1 MMVLSKYRTIP
12 REDISYIAGF
22 FDGDGSVRLQ
32 LQPRTSSKLGF
43 RVRTVIS
50 FAQKTGHDES
60 LKWIQKVLG
69 IGYIYNRND
78 SMTELKIE
86 GFESVGRILTIL
98 RPYVHFKKKQVDL
111 VLKAL
116 KLMKKKDF
124 DILAVA
130 KISDEISEVNYVT
143 TKKRY
148 TAEFVKEF
156 LNKDIPVTTESA
168 RTRWK
173 VFP

>member
-12 REDISYIAGF
+12 REDICYIAGF

-32 LQPRTSSKLGF
+32 LQPRQSSKLGF
-43 RVRTVIS
+43 RVRSIIS

-60 LKWIQKVLG
+60 LRWIQKKLG

-78 SMTELKIE
+78 LMTELKIE
-86 GFESVGRILTIL
+86 GFESVERILTIL
-98 RPYVHFKKKQVDL
+98 KPFVHFKKKQVNL

-116 KLMKKKDF
+116 KTIKEKDF
-124 DILAVA
+124 NILAIA
-130 KISDEISEVNYVT
+130 KISDKISKYNYAT

-148 TAEFVKEF
+148 TAEFIREF
-156 LNKDIPVTTESA
+156 QK
-168 RTRWK
+168 K
-173 VFP
+173 VSP

>member
-1 MMVLSKYRTIP
+1 MVLSKYRTIP

-32 LQPRTSSKLGF
+32 LQPRTSSRLGF
-43 RVRTVIS
+43 RVRTIIS

-60 LKWIQKVLG
+60 LKWIKRKLG

-86 GFESVGRILTIL
+86 GFESVERILTIL
-98 RPYVHFKKKQVDL
+98 KPFVHFKKKQVNL

-116 KLMKKKDF
+116 KLVKEKDF
-124 DILAVA
+124 DILAIA
-130 KISDEISEVNYVT
+130 KISDEISKYNYAT

-148 TAEFVKEF
+148 TAEFIKEF
-156 LNKDIPVTTESA
+156 QKKRYPRND
-168 RTRWK
+168 
-173 VFP
+173 

>member
-1 MMVLSKYRTIP
+1 MVLSKYRTIP

-43 RVRTVIS
+43 RVRTIIS

-60 LKWIQKVLG
+60 LKWIKRKLG

-78 SMTELKIE
+78 LMTELKIE
-86 GFESVGRILTIL
+86 GFESVERILTIL
-98 RPYVHFKKKQVDL
+98 KPFVHFKKKQVNL

-116 KLMKKKDF
+116 KLLKEKDF
-124 DILAVA
+124 GILAIA
-130 KISDEISEVNYVT
+130 KISDEISEINYAT

-148 TAEFVKEF
+148 TAEFIKESQ
-156 LNKDIPVTTESA
+156 KKISP
-168 RTRWK
+168 
-173 VFP
+173 

>member
-12 REDISYIAGF
+12 REDIAYIAGF

-32 LQPRTSSKLGF
+32 LQPRNSSKFGF
-43 RVRTVIS
+43 RVRTIIS
-50 FAQKTGHDES
+50 FAQKTGHDDS
-60 LKWIQKVLG
+60 LKWIKGKLG

-86 GFESVGRILTIL
+86 GFESVERILTIL
-98 RPYVHFKKKQVDL
+98 KPFVHFKKRQVDL

-116 KLMKKKDF
+116 KLIKEEDF
-124 DILAVA
+124 DILAIA
-130 KISDEISEVNYVT
+130 KISDEISEYNYAT

-148 TAEFVKEF
+148 TAEFIKEF
-156 LNKDIPVTTESA
+156 LKKKISP
-168 RTRWK
+168 
-173 VFP
+173 

>member
-32 LQPRTSSKLGF
+32 LQPRASSKLGF

-60 LKWIQKVLG
+60 LSWIQRKLQ

-86 GFESVGRILTIL
+86 GFESVERILTIMK
-98 RPYVHFKKKQVDL
+98 PFIHFKKKQVKL

-116 KLMKKKDF
+116 KLLKKKDF
-124 DILAVA
+124 DILAIA
-130 KISDEISEVNYVT
+130 RISDEISEVNYAT
-143 TKKRY
+143 TKKQY
-148 TAEFVKEF
+148 TAGFVKEF
-156 LNKDIPVTTESA
+156 LKKKISP
-168 RTRWK
+168 
-173 VFP
+173 

>member
-32 LQPRTSSKLGF
+32 LQPRQSSKVGF

-50 FAQKTGHDES
+50 FAQKTGHDDG
-60 LKWIQKVLG
+60 LKWIQKQLG

-78 SMTELKIE
+78 SITELKIE
-86 GFESVGRILTIL
+86 GFESVKRILTIL
-98 RPYVHFKKKQVDL
+98 KPFVRFKEKQVSL

-116 KLMKKKDF
+116 KILKENNF
-124 DILAVA
+124 DIRQIAE
-130 KISDEISEVNYVT
+130 ISDEISKYNYVT

-156 LNKDIPVTTESA
+156 LKKDIPVTT
-168 RTRWK
+168 
-173 VFP
+173 

>member
-1 MMVLSKYRTIP
+1 MNKLVA
-12 REDISYIAGF
+12 SYIAGF

-32 LQPRTSSKLGF
+32 LQPRQNPKLGF
-43 RVRTVIS
+43 RVRTIIS

-60 LKWIQKVLG
+60 LRWIKEKLG

-86 GFESVGRILTIL
+86 GFESVEKILIFL
-98 RPYVHFKKKQVDL
+98 KPYVHFKKKQVYL

-116 KLMKKKDF
+116 KVLKKNPN
-124 DILAVA
+124 DILALA
-130 KISDEISEVNYVT
+130 KISDGISEVNYVT

-148 TAEFVKEF
+148 TAEFVKNS
-156 LNKDIPVTTESA
+156 LNRYTPVTTDPI
-168 RTRWK
+168 T
-173 VFP
+173 

>member
-32 LQPRTSSKLGF
+32 LQPRISSKLGF
-43 RVRTVIS
+43 RVRTIIS

-60 LKWIQKVLG
+60 LKWIKKKLG

-78 SMTELKIE
+78 LMTELKIE

-98 RPYVHFKKKQVDL
+98 KPFVHFKKKQVNL

-116 KLMKKKDF
+116 KLVKEKDF
-124 DILAVA
+124 DILAIA
-130 KISDEISEVNYVT
+130 KISDEISKYNYAT

-156 LNKDIPVTTESA
+156 MKKGIPVTT
-168 RTRWK
+168 
-173 VFP
+173 

>member
-32 LQPRTSSKLGF
+32 LAPRNSSKLGF
-43 RVRTVIS
+43 RVRTIIS
-50 FAQKTGHDES
+50 FAQKTGHDDS
-60 LKWIQKVLG
+60 LKWIKEKLG

-86 GFESVGRILTIL
+86 GFESVERILTIL
-98 RPYVHFKKKQVDL
+98 KPFIHFKEKQVNL
-111 VLKAL
+111 VLEAL
-116 KLMKKKDF
+116 KLIKEKDF
-124 DILAVA
+124 DILAIA
-130 KISDEISEVNYVT
+130 EISDEISEINYAT

-148 TAEFVKEF
+148 TAKFVKEF
-156 LNKDIPVTTESA
+156 LNKKISP
-168 RTRWK
+168 
-173 VFP
+173 

>member
-12 REDISYIAGF
+12 REDASYIAGF

-32 LQPRTSSKLGF
+32 LQPRQPSKLGF

-60 LKWIQKVLG
+60 LKWIQKKLG
-69 IGYIYNRND
+69 IGYIYNRPD

-86 GFESVGRILTIL
+86 GFESVERILTIL
-98 RPYVHFKKKQVDL
+98 KPFVHFKKKHVNL

-116 KLMKKKDF
+116 KILKKKP
-124 DILAVA
+124 INIIKIAE
-130 KISDEISEVNYVT
+130 ISDEISEINYAT

-148 TAEFVKEF
+148 TTKFVKNF
-156 LNKDIPVTTESA
+156 VKKHPRND
-168 RTRWK
+168 
-173 VFP
+173 

>member
-12 REDISYIAGF
+12 REDASYIAGF

-60 LKWIQKVLG
+60 LKWIQRKLG
-69 IGYIYNRND
+69 IGYIYSRPD
-78 SMTELKIE
+78 QMTELKIE
-86 GFESVGRILTIL
+86 GFDSVERILRIL
-98 RPYVHFKKKQVDL
+98 KPFVHFKKNHVNL

-116 KLMKKKDF
+116 KMLRKKPI
-124 DILAVA
+124 DIV
-130 KISDEISEVNYVT
+130 KI
-143 TKKRY
+143 
-148 TAEFVKEF
+148 A
-156 LNKDIPVTTESA
+156 
-168 RTRWK
+168 
-173 VFP
+173 

>member
-1 MMVLSKYRTIP
+1 MVLSKYRTIP
-12 REDISYIAGF
+12 REDVSYIAGF

-32 LQPRTSSKLGF
+32 LQPRNSSKLGF
-43 RVRTVIS
+43 RVRTIIS

-60 LKWIQKVLG
+60 LKWIKRKLG

-86 GFESVGRILTIL
+86 GFESVERILTIL
-98 RPYVHFKKKQVDL
+98 KPFVHFKKRQVNL

-116 KLMKKKDF
+116 KLIKEKDF
-124 DILAVA
+124 GILAIA
-130 KISDEISEVNYVT
+130 KISDEISKYNYAT

-148 TAEFVKEF
+148 TAEFIKEF
-156 LNKDIPVTTESA
+156 QKKISP
-168 RTRWK
+168 
-173 VFP
+173 

>member
-32 LQPRTSSKLGF
+32 LQPRDSSRLGF
-43 RVRTVIS
+43 RVRTIIS
-50 FAQKTGHDES
+50 FAQKTGHDDG
-60 LKWIQKVLG
+60 LFWIKEKLG

-86 GFESVGRILTIL
+86 GFESVESILTVL
-98 RPYVHFKKKQVDL
+98 KPFVHFKKKQVDL
-111 VLKAL
+111 VLEAL
-116 KLMKKKDF
+116 KLMKEKDF
-124 DILAVA
+124 DILAIA
-130 KISDEISEVNYVT
+130 KISDEISGVNYVT

-156 LNKDIPVTTESA
+156 LKKKISP
-168 RTRWK
+168 
-173 VFP
+173 

>member
-1 MMVLSKYRTIP
+1 MVLSKYRTIP

-43 RVRTVIS
+43 RVRTIIS

-60 LKWIQKVLG
+60 LRWIKKVLG

-78 SMTELKIE
+78 LMTELKIE
-86 GFESVGRILTIL
+86 GFESVERILTVL
-98 RPYVHFKKKQVDL
+98 KPFVHFKKKQVNL

-116 KLMKKKDF
+116 KLLKKKDF
-124 DILAVA
+124 DILAIA
-130 KISDEISEVNYVT
+130 KISDEISEINYAT

-148 TAEFVKEF
+148 TAKFVKEF
-156 LNKDIPVTTESA
+156 LKKRYPRND
-168 RTRWK
+168 
-173 VFP
+173 

>member
-1 MMVLSKYRTIP
+1 MVLSKYRTIP

-43 RVRTVIS
+43 RVRTIIS

-60 LKWIQKVLG
+60 LKWIKRKLG

-78 SMTELKIE
+78 LMTELKIE
-86 GFESVGRILTIL
+86 GFESVERILTIL
-98 RPYVHFKKKQVDL
+98 KPFVHFKKKQVNL
-111 VLKAL
+111 VLRAL
-116 KLMKKKDF
+116 ELIKEKDF
-124 DILAVA
+124 DILAIA
-130 KISDEISEVNYVT
+130 EISDEISKYNYAT

-148 TAEFVKEF
+148 TAEFIKEF
-156 LNKDIPVTTESA
+156 QK
-168 RTRWK
+168 K
-173 VFP
+173 VSP

>member
-1 MMVLSKYRTIP
+1 MVLSKYRTIP

-43 RVRTVIS
+43 RVRTIIS

-60 LKWIQKVLG
+60 LKWIKRKLG

-86 GFESVGRILTIL
+86 GFESVERILTIL
-98 RPYVHFKKKQVDL
+98 KPFVHFKKKQVNL

-116 KLMKKKDF
+116 KLIKEKNF
-124 DILAVA
+124 GILAIA
-130 KISDEISEVNYVT
+130 KISDDISKYNYAT

-148 TAEFVKEF
+148 TAEFIKEF
-156 LNKDIPVTTESA
+156 QKKISP
-168 RTRWK
+168 
-173 VFP
+173 

>member
-1 MMVLSKYRTIP
+1 MNNLEAAY
-12 REDISYIAGF
+12 ISGF

-32 LQPRTSSKLGF
+32 LQPRQNSKLGF
-43 RVRTVIS
+43 RVRTIIS

-60 LKWIQKVLG
+60 LKWIKEKLG

-86 GFESVGRILTIL
+86 GFESVESILIKL
-98 RPYVHFKKKQVDL
+98 KPYVHFKKKQVNL

-116 KLMKKKDF
+116 KILKERPT
-124 DILAVA
+124 DILSLA
-130 KISDEISEVNYVT
+130 KISDDISRVNYVT

-148 TAEFVKEF
+148 TADFIKKF
-156 LNKDIPVTTESA
+156 IK
-168 RTRWK
+168 
-173 VFP
+173 

>member
-1 MMVLSKYRTIP
+1 MNKLVAA
-12 REDISYIAGF
+12 YIAGF

-32 LQPRTSSKLGF
+32 LQPRQNSRLRF
-43 RVRTVIS
+43 RVRTIIS

-60 LKWIQKVLG
+60 LKWIKEKLG

-86 GFESVGRILTIL
+86 GFESVGSILTIL
-98 RPYVHFKKKQVDL
+98 KPFVHFKKRQVDL

-116 KLMKKKDF
+116 KILKEKPD
-124 DILAVA
+124 DILAIA

-148 TAEFVKEF
+148 TAEFVKN
-156 LNKDIPVTTESA
+156 LLKRYTPVTTES
-168 RTRWK
+168 
-173 VFP
+173 